1 MATQGLVVVV
11 CQDIVEQL
19 DRLDNQVTVVS
30 QEIQE
35 YQEQVDIQDFQEQLA
50 SLEQVVG
57 QVK

>member
-30 QEIQE
+30 QEIQV